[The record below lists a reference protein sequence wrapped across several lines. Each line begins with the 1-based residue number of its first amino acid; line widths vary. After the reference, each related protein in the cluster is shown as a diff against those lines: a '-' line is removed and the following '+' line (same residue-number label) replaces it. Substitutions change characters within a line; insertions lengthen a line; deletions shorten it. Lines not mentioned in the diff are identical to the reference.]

1 MAEKLSY
8 QEKCENL
15 VLVAKACLKVFACA
29 CAGVLVAK
37 ATKTFCKEMDNGNT
51 DIAKE
56 VIGKVP
62 GMLRV

>member
-37 ATKTFCKEMDNGNT
+37 ATKTMCKEMDNGNIE
-51 DIAKE
+51 IAKE
-56 VIGKVP
+56 IIGK
-62 GMLRV
+62 MLGISKV